1 MKFEKY
7 INEAK
12 PMKDI
17 MIGFP
22 IKETSIKR
30 IRSYIK
36 SFFIRNNITYEKVT
50 DPHFTVVQITGTY
63 EKDDIIREMNSLPS
77 ELTFNP
83 KGVRVFKSPR
93 FKKDFWVLE
102 YKPNNDFVKIF
113 KELSEKYEIRK
124 FGEIKP
130 HVSILTTPI
139 EQVSPIMFND
149 IEKSMPP
156 LPKIK
161 TKTLGLWNK
170 NFSLDYLRK

>member
-83 KGVRVFKSPR
+83 DSRR
-93 FKKDFWVLE
+93 
-102 YKPNNDFVKIF
+102 IF
-113 KELSEKYEIRK
+113 GY
-124 FGEIKP
+124 
-130 HVSILTTPI
+130 
-139 EQVSPIMFND
+139 
-149 IEKSMPP
+149 
-156 LPKIK
+156 
-161 TKTLGLWNK
+161 
-170 NFSLDYLRK
+170 